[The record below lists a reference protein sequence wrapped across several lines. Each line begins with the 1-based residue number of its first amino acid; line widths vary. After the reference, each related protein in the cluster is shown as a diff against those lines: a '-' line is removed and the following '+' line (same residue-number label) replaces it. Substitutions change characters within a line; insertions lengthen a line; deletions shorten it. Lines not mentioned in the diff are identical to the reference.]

1 MKKSAL
7 GKELMEDIKRSTK
20 WATILWG
27 ITVMFIMVFVFSA
40 YKNEAITIMTIMC
53 SFLMCGFAIPA
64 SIVGYELPSR
74 LRARKMI
81 GKNAYIQMDENYIKV
96 FDKVK
101 GMDIKKEFKWTDIEY
116 IHFKAYNTDMRAKK
130 RYYGLL
136 FVADKER
143 FYNAMSM
150 RKRCRDFKQ
159 RQEEMSAGFFI
170 GCDRHMVKHIEQL
183 WGKEIR

>member
-101 GMDIKKEFKWTDIEY
+101 GMDIKKEFNGQTLNIS
-116 IHFKAYNTDMRAKK
+116 I
-130 RYYGLL
+130 L
-136 FVADKER
+136 
-143 FYNAMSM
+143 
-150 RKRCRDFKQ
+150 
-159 RQEEMSAGFFI
+159 
-170 GCDRHMVKHIEQL
+170 RHTTRI
-183 WGKEIR
+183 